1 MASVSLTRVIEKMK
15 LENLTPEID
24 VKHVKITQPDINRPA
39 LQLAGYFEHFDA
51 TRLQII
57 GFVEYT
63 YMEGLTDETRREA
76 YEKLMAYDIP
86 CIVFSR
92 DLKPDPIFLE
102 TAIRHQIPVLSTK
115 KSTSDFMSEIIR
127 WLNVKLAPCISV
139 HGVLVDVYGEGVLI
153 TGESGIGKSEA
164 ALELIRRG
172 HRLVTDDV
180 VELRKVSDDTLVG
193 SAPDITKH
201 FIELRG
207 IGIVDVKALF
217 GALSVKDTQ
226 TIDLVIRLEDW
237 DKDKEYDRLGL
248 EENYTEYLGNKV
260 VCHNIPIRPGRNLAV
275 ICETAAIN
283 HRQKKMG
290 YNAAKELYTRVQ
302 NSLAKDVRR
311 TRTMSKYAFGVDVGG
326 TTVKLGLFNDEGQ
339 VLDKWE
345 IPTVKDN
352 GGEKVLPDI
361 AASIKNKMQE
371 KNITA
376 ADLVGVGIG
385 APGAVNAEGFMV
397 NGAVNIGWGS
407 FDLAETLKKELDL
420 PVTVK
425 AGNDAN
431 VAALGEMWQGG
442 GKGYSNLVA
451 VTLGTGVGGGIIID
465 GRILTGT
472 NGAGGEIGHIH
483 IEDAETETCGCK
495 NKGCLEQYASATGVT
510 RLANRRL
517 AKDDAPSVLR
527 GGEISAKTVFDAV
540 KAGDRVAIEIA
551 EQFGEYLGKGL
562 AVVANVV
569 DPQIFVIGGGVSK
582 AGDILF
588 KYIEPSYKRCA
599 FGPCK
604 QTKFALAKL
613 GNDAGIYGAA
623 ALVLK

>member
-326 TTVKLGLFNDEGQ
+326 TTVKLGLFNDKGQ

-371 KNITA
+371 KNISVEE
-376 ADLVGVGIG
+376 LVGVGIG
-385 APGAVNAEGFMV
+385 APGAVDADGYMV
-397 NGAVNIGWGS
+397 NGAVNIGWGA

-540 KAGDRVAIEIA
+540 KAGDKVAIEIA

-588 KYIEPSYKRCA
+588 KYIEPSYKKCA

-604 QTKFALAKL
+604 QAKFALATL